1 MLIALNICFAL
12 GKSIQIGLLII
23 VAPVAVSLEFLAAS
37 VLMSLLAFRIGDRIA
52 GRLSE
57 AGFQAWL
64 RIFLLAIATLLVIR
78 SQFVT

>member
-1 MLIALNICFAL
+1 L
-12 GKSIQIGLLII
+12 GKSSQIGLLII
-23 VAPVAVSLEFLAAS
+23 VAPVAVSLELLAAG